1 MKFKITLLLLLF
13 LSTTTF
19 AQLISGQILNETT
32 KEPIFGVT
40 ISSNGMPYAFSDQ
53 DGKFEID
60 DSSTI
65 KELTFS
71 HLGFIEYKV
80 KLENFNKESTIIYLK
95 EKMIFLDEVVIS
107 KDKNALTLEDIIK
120 KSSRKFNESYKTTPY
135 LSNVNTKQVVMQNN
149 DYIGYVE
156 LDGILYNFVPKD
168 NNPFWNAFILPNQS
182 RKNFEITE
190 LSDYASKNK
199 LPFNIISPDL
209 LKGSFLDLQ
218 FSNLSHPLFK
228 KQKYTYKQLEDVVI
242 NEKVC
247 YKIQF
252 SQKRGIHIKRD
263 LFNVYG
269 EMLISKDDYSI
280 MQHNVSFDFDD
291 IKSNE
296 IEVVYESKNNEILP
310 STIVISSKIINPKYK
325 RKGVFTETHIKID
338 NSNATET
345 VDVTKKLTF
354 NFNFY
359 LDELKY
365 NPNYWKQKNTL
376 PSTPLID
383 NYLKS
388 ITPQDFEEGAKQK
401 LLDTKSKYYT
411 AWHENFRLEQIKL
424 HQETLKNIKL

>member
-13 LSTTTF
+13 LSTSTF
-19 AQLISGQILNETT
+19 AQLISGQILNETS

-60 DSSTI
+60 DSSTL

-71 HLGFIEYKV
+71 HLGFIENKV
-80 KLENFNKESTIIYLK
+80 KLENFNKENSIIYLK

-107 KDKNALTLEDIIK
+107 KDKNALSLEDIIK
-120 KSSRKFNESYKTTPY
+120 KSSKKFNESYKTTPY
-135 LSNVNTKQVVMQNN
+135 LSNVNAKQVVMQNN
-149 DYIGYVE
+149 DYLGYVE
-156 LDGILYNFVPKD
+156 LDGILYNFVPND
-168 NNPFWNAFILPNQS
+168 NNPFWYAFILPKQS
-182 RKNFEITE
+182 RKNSEKPEINDYSTSSKIPYNTSSQE
-190 LSDYASKNK
+190 LIRASF
-199 LPFNIISPDL
+199 FNYQ
-209 LKGSFLDLQ
+209 FL
-218 FSNLSHPLFK
+218 NLSHPLFK

-242 NEKVC
+242 NEKEC

-269 EMLISKDDYSI
+269 EMMISKDDYSI

-291 IKSNE
+291 IRSNE

-310 STIVISSKIINPKYK
+310 SVIIISSKIINPKYK

-338 NSNATET
+338 NSNTTET

-376 PSTPLID
+376 PSTTLID
-383 NYLKS
+383 TYLKT

-411 AWHENFRLEQIKL
+411 SWHENFRIEQIKL